1 LEIDKE
7 VWKSHHC
14 FCGRWRE
21 QTYKTVR
28 TYYKSK
34 EFTVLNVLVYDCG
47 KHDVLPIL
55 VRKKMRKQLKE
66 AYGNNNFEFT
76 LK

>member
-1 LEIDKE
+1 
-7 VWKSHHC
+7 
-14 FCGRWRE
+14 
-21 QTYKTVR
+21 
-28 TYYKSK
+28 
-34 EFTVLNVLVYDCG
+34 LNVLVYDCG